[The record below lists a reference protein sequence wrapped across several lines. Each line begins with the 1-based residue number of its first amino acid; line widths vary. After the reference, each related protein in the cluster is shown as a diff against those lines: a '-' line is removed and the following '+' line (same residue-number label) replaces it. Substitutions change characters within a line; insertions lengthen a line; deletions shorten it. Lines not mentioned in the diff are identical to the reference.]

1 MNLGIVS
8 QCIKKKNEFQS
19 YFEGNFSSSGIKSIF
34 PHILVI
40 VSLQPHF
47 PKNSQQK
54 FIVEDCIQVSFIT
67 YKDFPGSA
75 VVKNMPANADRPKRH
90 RFDPRLGR
98 SPEVRMTTHS
108 NILAWKSYGQRS
120 LAGYSPWGCD
130 ESDMTGYSSIKINTL

>member
-67 YKDFPGSA
+67 YMDFPGSA
-75 VVKNMPANADRPKRH
+75 VVKNM
-90 RFDPRLGR
+90 
-98 SPEVRMTTHS
+98 
-108 NILAWKSYGQRS
+108 
-120 LAGYSPWGCD
+120 
-130 ESDMTGYSSIKINTL
+130 